1 MNPENT
7 NQEPDLA
14 SLFGQESQKRRMA
27 DQAVNSAIPDYQRA
41 IANFRIMDIKGYLI
55 HPETDEYYSFYHG
68 INTIPSTE
76 QIAKFKESGIEFT
89 TKKPASIHIHMKK
102 ILKTN

>member
-27 DQAVNSAIPDYQRA
+27 DHAVNSAIPDYHKA
-41 IANFRIMDIKGYLI
+41 MKNFRIGVIKGYLI
-55 HPETDEYYSFYHG
+55 HPETDECYPFYHG
-68 INTIPSTE
+68 INTTPSPE

-89 TKKPASIHIHMKK
+89 TKKPDSIHIHPKK
-102 ILKTN
+102 ILKS